1 MPDNDRGTITFLV
14 TKLFFFG
21 HKKNSNQFFFGMAT
35 YFANIDLSKIVIGAT
50 ETGNNGNE
58 YKQIAYNGQ
67 QLKNVQLGNGV
78 LDLIRCPFGVEAVS
92 AKQTDKFCVKIDA
105 SPTLA
110 SFFNEIDQRVIAS
123 VDDPTMTHRSPLK
136 TNGNYATL
144 KIKIQ
149 SDTQISTT
157 EFVDDKKN
165 KISAFKTGTNDDST
179 NHQVSRRCLLSQG
192 RKRHFFWD
200 VYRRHANSC
209 RQKRRHSC
217 RYGRV

>member
-1 MPDNDRGTITFLV
+1 
-14 TKLFFFG
+14 
-21 HKKNSNQFFFGMAT
+21 MAT

-165 KISAFKTGTNDDST
+165 KISAFKTGTKDDIVAGSMI
-179 NHQVSRRCLLSQG
+179 LPIIKFQG
-192 RKRHFFWD
+192 GVYFLKDESDTFFGTSIVATQILVVKNAATPAATVGFDLGD
-200 VYRRHANSC
+200 VTM
-209 RQKRRHSC
+209 QD
-217 RYGRV
+217 